1 MLQPMPPA
9 KPTSKSVS
17 YRLTAE
23 ARRMLA
29 VIAQRQGINM
39 TAALEVLI
47 RQEAER
53 RGIPGE
59 HHKPR

>member
-1 MLQPMPPA
+1 
-9 KPTSKSVS
+9 
-17 YRLTAE
+17 
-23 ARRMLA
+23 MLA